1 MVDDSI
7 VVIENIYRRLQK
19 EPLSR
24 EMIISATGE
33 VARAITS
40 STIATVA
47 VFLPMGLLRGS
58 LQAFLLPFALTVTY
72 SLLTSLVVALTV
84 VPLLSSWLL
93 RRTSMKEHE
102 PSKWFIRFLDWNLR
116 RKWVSLSLGLLLLIG
131 SIAAYVTMP
140 KGALDAS
147 DASYVSVQMNY
158 PKDVPVKDILEKG
171 KQLEQDLMKQPQ
183 AETVI
188 MQSGNSADAAKWGN
202 VTSETLVD
210 YTVVMKKVQM
220 LRLLLIMF
228 VR

>member
-1 MVDDSI
+1 
-7 VVIENIYRRLQK
+7 
-19 EPLSR
+19 
-24 EMIISATGE
+24 
-33 VARAITS
+33 
-40 STIATVA
+40 
-47 VFLPMGLLRGS
+47 
-58 LQAFLLPFALTVTY
+58 
-72 SLLTSLVVALTV
+72 
-84 VPLLSSWLL
+84 
-93 RRTSMKEHE
+93 MKVHE